1 MSTTTVPG
9 AIPLRE
15 RRTLADEWRD
25 FARQVVPQGAPDVQ
39 RVEMRRAWY
48 AGAAAM
54 FGLMTG
60 GLDADHEP
68 TDLDVAYVESLSQ
81 ELAAFGRDLNRGRA

>member
-1 MSTTTVPG
+1 MSNLAEG

-15 RRTLADEWRD
+15 RRTLADTYRE
-25 FARQVVPQGAPDVQ
+25 FSGVLPKGASEIQ

-48 AGAAAM
+48 AGAAGM
-54 FGLMTG
+54 FDLMTG

-68 TDLDVAYVESLSQ
+68 TELDISYVESLFQ
-81 ELAAFGRDLNRGRA
+81 ELQQFARQLEQGKA